1 MDELVNLVSEKA
13 SISDSQAAMAV
24 KTVMDFLND
33 KLPAPLGDQVKNAL
47 EGDTSANAVRELAD
61 GLGGLFSNK

>member
-33 KLPAPLGDQVKNAL
+33 KHPHLSVIKSRMLWKVIHLPML
-47 EGDTSANAVRELAD
+47 
-61 GLGGLFSNK
+61 